1 MGLRKNLMYMFIFNN
16 VLIFD
21 LFIWVE
27 GIFLMVLLC
36 LLRIDW
42 VIKIVCLKKILSK
55 NCFLD

>member
-42 VIKIVCLKKILSK
+42 VIKIVCLKKFWVKIV
-55 NCFLD
+55 F